1 MGEIVPLEK
10 NYPGRNR
17 HDIAEASRQW
27 EYPTPATTNNPS
39 KRRHGTHLLQ
49 VILQTNRILLTIHSL
64 SRPKF
69 LSKER
74 KDLTVYHLTF
84 GAIQGARCVLECMIS
99 STNDATILAFSNHI
113 DSNEFIHLFSSP
125 LQVTHAKCYTF
136 LSL

>member
-10 NYPGRNR
+10 NYLRRNR

-39 KRRHGTHLLQ
+39 KRRHGTYLLQ
-49 VILQTNRILLTIHSL
+49 VILQTNSILLTIHRL

-84 GAIQGARCVLECMIS
+84 GAIHARCVLECMIS

-113 DSNEFIHLFSSP
+113 DFNEFIHLFSSP
-125 LQVTHAKCYTF
+125 LQVTHTKCYTF

>member
-10 NYPGRNR
+10 NYLRRNR

-27 EYPTPATTNNPS
+27 EYPTPATTKNPS
-39 KRRHGTHLLQ
+39 KRRHGTYLLQ
-49 VILQTNRILLTIHSL
+49 VILQTNSILLTIHSL
-64 SRPKF
+64 NRPKF
-69 LSKER
+69 LSNER

-84 GAIQGARCVLECMIS
+84 GAIHARCALECMIS

-113 DSNEFIHLFSSP
+113 DFNEFIHLFSSP

>member
-10 NYPGRNR
+10 NYLRRNR

-39 KRRHGTHLLQ
+39 KRRHGTYLLQ
-49 VILQTNRILLTIHSL
+49 VILQTNSILLTIHSL
-64 SRPKF
+64 NRPKF
-69 LSKER
+69 LSNER

-84 GAIQGARCVLECMIS
+84 GAIHARCVLECMIS
-99 STNDATILAFSNHI
+99 STNHATILAFSNHI
-113 DSNEFIHLFSSP
+113 DFNEFIHLFSSP
-125 LQVTHAKCYTF
+125 LQVTHTKCYTF

>member
-10 NYPGRNR
+10 NYLRRNR

-39 KRRHGTHLLQ
+39 KRRHGTYLLQ
-49 VILQTNRILLTIHSL
+49 VILQTNSILLTIHSL
-64 SRPKF
+64 NRPKF

-84 GAIQGARCVLECMIS
+84 GAIHARCVLECMIS

-113 DSNEFIHLFSSP
+113 DFNEFIHLFSSP
-125 LQVTHAKCYTF
+125 LQLTNAKCYTF

>member
-1 MGEIVPLEK
+1 MGEIVPLER

-39 KRRHGTHLLQ
+39 KRRHGVHLLQ
-49 VILQTNRILLTIHSL
+49 VILQTNRILLTIHSP

-69 LSKER
+69 HSKER

-84 GAIQGARCVLECMIS
+84 ETIHARCVLQCMIS
-99 STNDATILAFSNHI
+99 STNDATILAFCNHI
-113 DSNEFIHLFSSP
+113 DFNEFIHLFSSP
-125 LQVTHAKCYTF
+125 LQVTHAHCYTF

>member
-69 LSKER
+69 LIKER

-84 GAIQGARCVLECMIS
+84 GAIHARCVLECMIS

-113 DSNEFIHLFSSP
+113 DFNEFIHIFSSP

>member
-10 NYPGRNR
+10 NYLRRNR

-27 EYPTPATTNNPS
+27 EYPTLATTNNPS
-39 KRRHGTHLLQ
+39 KRRHGTYLLQ
-49 VILQTNRILLTIHSL
+49 VILQTNSILLTIHSL
-64 SRPKF
+64 NRPKF

-84 GAIQGARCVLECMIS
+84 GAIHARCVLECMIS

-113 DSNEFIHLFSSP
+113 DFNEFIHLFSSP
-125 LQVTHAKCYTF
+125 LQVTHTKCYTF

>member
-17 HDIAEASRQW
+17 HDIAEASRKW

-39 KRRHGTHLLQ
+39 KRRHGMHLLH
-49 VILQTNRILLTIHSL
+49 VILQTNRILLTIHSPGRL
-64 SRPKF
+64 KF
-69 LSKER
+69 HSKER

-84 GAIQGARCVLECMIS
+84 GAIHAGCVLECMIS

-113 DSNEFIHLFSSP
+113 DFNEFIHLF
-125 LQVTHAKCYTF
+125 HHRF
-136 LSL
+136 R

>member
-1 MGEIVPLEK
+1 MGEIVPLKK
-10 NYPGRNR
+10 NYLRRNR

-39 KRRHGTHLLQ
+39 KRRHGTYLLQ
-49 VILQTNRILLTIHSL
+49 VILQTNSILLTIHSL
-64 SRPKF
+64 NRPKF

-84 GAIQGARCVLECMIS
+84 GAIHARCVLECMIS

-113 DSNEFIHLFSSP
+113 DFNEFIHLFSSP
-125 LQVTHAKCYTF
+125 LQVTHTKCYTF

>member
-10 NYPGRNR
+10 NYLRRNR

-39 KRRHGTHLLQ
+39 KRRHGTYLLQ
-49 VILQTNRILLTIHSL
+49 VILQTNSILLTIHSL
-64 SRPKF
+64 NRPKF
-69 LSKER
+69 LSNER

-84 GAIQGARCVLECMIS
+84 GAIHARCVLECMIS

-113 DSNEFIHLFSSP
+113 DFNEFIHLFSSP
-125 LQVTHAKCYTF
+125 LQVTHTKCYTF